1 MYYTYMLRCEDNS
14 IYTGMTTDIERRMAE
29 HSSKGG
35 KCAKYTLNHSA
46 VKLEAAWESE
56 NRSLA
61 SKLEY
66 YIKTLSKAQKEELI
80 KSKRL
85 QDFLAE
91 KIEVNAY
98 KIVSNLVRSKQ
109 RKFP

>member
-1 MYYTYMLRCEDNS
+1 
-14 IYTGMTTDIERRMAE
+14 MTE

-46 VKLEAAWESE
+46 LKLEAAWESE

-66 YIKTLSKAQKEELI
+66 HIKTLSKAQKEELI
-80 KSKRL
+80 KNKRL

-98 KIVSNLVRSKQ
+98 KIVS
-109 RKFP
+109 KFGAQ

>member
-14 IYTGMTTDIERRMAE
+14 IYTGITTDIERRMTE

-46 VKLEAAWESE
+46 RKLEAAWESE

-85 QDFLAE
+85 QDFLGE
-91 KIEVNAY
+91 KIEVDKYMLIKCKTAAR
-98 KIVSNLVRSKQ
+98 I
-109 RKFP
+109 F

>member
-14 IYTGMTTDIERRMAE
+14 IYTGMTTDIERRMTE

-35 KCAKYTLNHSA
+35 KCAKYTLNHTA
-46 VKLEAAWESE
+46 VKLEAAWKSE

-66 YIKTLSKAQKEELI
+66 YIKTLSKVQKEELI
-80 KSKRL
+80 KNKRL
-85 QDFLAE
+85 QNFLAE
-91 KIEVNAY
+91 KIKVDKY
-98 KIVSNLVRSKQ
+98 TLIK
-109 RKFP
+109 

>member
-1 MYYTYMLRCEDNS
+1 MLRCEDNS

-29 HSSKGG
+29 HSSKSV

-46 VKLEAAWESE
+46 RKLEAAWESE

-85 QDFLAE
+85 QDFLGE
-91 KIEVNAY
+91 KIEVDKYMLIKCKTAAR
-98 KIVSNLVRSKQ
+98 I
-109 RKFP
+109 F